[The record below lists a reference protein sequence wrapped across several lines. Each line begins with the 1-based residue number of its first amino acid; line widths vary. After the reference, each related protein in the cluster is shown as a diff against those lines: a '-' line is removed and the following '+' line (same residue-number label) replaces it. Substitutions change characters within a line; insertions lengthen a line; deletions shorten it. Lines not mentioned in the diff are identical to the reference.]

1 MGVAVGDDCLCCGG
15 VFRRETNFLDTPR
28 GSAILTG
35 RRSGGRLSYPSRI
48 SSGFLVGGDQD
59 VPKSVLE
66 AIKQGQWDFEPEIIE
81 ERRFDATRAMPGTD
95 EKLEV
100 LAARVRAGLP
110 LWHGHDR
117 TDLDDLEA

>member
-1 MGVAVGDDCLCCGG
+1 MGVAAGEGISAIRA
-15 VFRRETNFLDTPR
+15 VFGRGAIFLDTPR

-35 RRSGGRLSYPSRI
+35 RRPEGRRSPSVVDLIWI
-48 SSGFLVGGDQD
+48 SCGGDQD

-66 AIKQGQWDFEPEIIE
+66 AIKQGQWDFEPETIE